1 MGHKYVFISY
11 SSVNY
16 RIWSGNIPVDIDI
29 LPSKIYIRVLENV
42 EKAFSGIK
50 NKAGNLGSYL
60 DAGKMMPSLRVAG
73 PWKKDTQWQLLLLLS
88 VGAYVPERT

>member
-1 MGHKYVFISY
+1 MGHKYAFISY

-16 RIWSGNIPVDIDI
+16 RIWSGNIPVDIGI

-50 NKAGNLGSYL
+50 KQGG
-60 DAGKMMPSLRVAG
+60 
-73 PWKKDTQWQLLLLLS
+73 
-88 VGAYVPERT
+88 